1 MRCNSCGVDN
11 PPEARFCFE
20 CGKNIISKSPLS
32 PSNEDKVLHCS
43 KCGVSNPR
51 NMSFCF
57 ECGTPLTQV
66 QTLQSNICP
75 TCGIPVDSTN
85 YYCPNCGQSV
95 GIQPSIG
102 AKKSEV
108 ISGVETKQICPSCG
122 QKTSGDYCTSCGFHL
137 KDRDSPVEWWYC
149 ARDSAIM
156 QEINTTTQ
164 FLISRENTDKAIAQ
178 ALAEKS
184 FPEHFRSSI
193 KSLTNQVFIHDS
205 KSKFCSIT
213 QVKCPV
219 CGQTSYASINQKPT
233 DLQTRG
239 LAAQYLSGSA
249 ILRNGIFY
257 LKTYRGFLV
266 ITFVA
271 ILLDILLDLLGF
283 GVMSFLDPI
292 SSTIGGSGIGV
303 NLSLELLIT
312 NLVMSFLITS
322 FIQSWY
328 LASLA
333 QLRRSASQSFNLFES
348 LQESVKKL
356 PKVIVLQLLMLSVSL
371 SSLFGITFLGA
382 GSILSMT
389 DTYNSMAILTS
400 MLLIL
405 ILLLLVAIMTFVFNA
420 LFTYILPA
428 YFFEPDGG
436 VTNSIKRTYR
446 FSRRYFWTTVGM
458 IIVFSFLSGLST
470 YLTIPS
476 ILFLSVPII
485 PTLLTSLVTRFV
497 EAFRTVSFAWAYD
510 EFKEELR
517 V

>member
-1 MRCNSCGVDN
+1 MRCTNCGADN

-20 CGKNIISKSPLS
+20 CGKEVLNKSSLS
-32 PSNEDKVLHCS
+32 PSKEEEVLHCS

-66 QTLQSNICP
+66 QKVESNICP

-95 GIQPSIG
+95 GIQPAIG
-102 AKKSEV
+102 AKKSDI
-108 ISGVETKQICPSCG
+108 ISSVETKQICPSCG

-137 KDRDSPVEWWYC
+137 KDRDNPVEWWYC

-156 QEINTTTQ
+156 QEIDPSTQ
-164 FLISRENTDKAIAQ
+164 FLISKENTDKAIAQ
-178 ALAEKS
+178 ALTEKN

-193 KSLTNQVFIHDS
+193 KSLTNQVFAHDS
-205 KSKFCSIT
+205 KFKFCSIT

-239 LAAQYLSGSA
+239 LAAHYLSGST

-257 LKTYRGFLV
+257 LKNYKGFLI
-266 ITFVA
+266 ITLVA
-271 ILLDILLDLLGF
+271 ILLDILLDLMGF
-283 GVMSFLDPI
+283 GVMSFLDPL
-292 SSTIGGSGIGV
+292 SSTIGVPGISEY
-303 NLSLELLIT
+303 LSIELLLI
-312 NLVMSFLITS
+312 NLIMSFLITS

-328 LASLA
+328 LASLH
-333 QLRRSASQSFNLFES
+333 QLRTSASQSFNLIES
-348 LQESVKKL
+348 LQEGVKKL
-356 PKVIVLQLLMLSVSL
+356 PKVIVLQLLILIISF
-371 SSLFGITFLGA
+371 SSLIGITVLGA
-382 GSILSMT
+382 GSILSLT
-389 DTYNSMAILTS
+389 DTYNSTAILTS

-405 ILLLLVAIMTFVFNA
+405 VLLLLVAVMTFVVNA

-446 FSRRYFWTTVGM
+446 FSRKYFWTTVGM

-476 ILFLSVPII
+476 LLFLSVPII
-485 PTLLTSLVTRFV
+485 PTLLTSLASRLV
-497 EAFRTVSFAWAYD
+497 EAFRTIAFAWAYD
-510 EFKEELR
+510 EFK
-517 V
+517 

>member
-1 MRCNSCGVDN
+1 MRCNKCGADN

-20 CGKNIISKSPLS
+20 CGKDIISKSSLS
-32 PSNEDKVLHCS
+32 PSKEEGVLHCS

-51 NMSFCF
+51 KMSFCF

-66 QTLQSNICP
+66 QKVESNICP

-95 GIQPSIG
+95 GIQPAIG
-102 AKKSEV
+102 AKKSD
-108 ISGVETKQICPSCG
+108 IIASVETKQICPSCG
-122 QKTSGDYCTSCGFHL
+122 QKTSG
-137 KDRDSPVEWWYC
+137 VEWWYC

-156 QEINTTTQ
+156 QEIDPSTQ
-164 FLISRENTDKAIAQ
+164 FLISKENTDKAIAQ
-178 ALAEKS
+178 ALTEKN
-184 FPEHFRSSI
+184 FPEHYRSSI
-193 KSLTNQVFIHDS
+193 KSLTNQVFAHDS
-205 KSKFCSIT
+205 KSKFCSLT

-233 DLQTRG
+233 DLQTKG
-239 LAAQYLSGSA
+239 LAAHYLSGSA

-257 LKTYRGFLV
+257 LKTYKGFLV

-271 ILLDILLDLLGF
+271 ILLDILLDLMGF
-283 GVMSFLDPI
+283 GVMSFLDPL
-292 SSTIGGSGIGV
+292 SSTIGVPGISG
-303 NLSLELLIT
+303 NLALDLLLT

-333 QLRRSASQSFNLFES
+333 QLRKSGSQSFNLIES

-356 PKVIVLQLLMLSVSL
+356 PKVIVLQLLILFVSL
-371 SSLFGITFLGA
+371 SSLFGITFLA
-382 GSILSMT
+382 ASSILSLT

-405 ILLLLVAIMTFVFNA
+405 VLLLLVAVMTFVFNA

-485 PTLLTSLVTRFV
+485 PALLTSVVTRLV
-497 EAFRTVSFAWAYD
+497 EAFRTISFAWAYD

-517 V
+517 E